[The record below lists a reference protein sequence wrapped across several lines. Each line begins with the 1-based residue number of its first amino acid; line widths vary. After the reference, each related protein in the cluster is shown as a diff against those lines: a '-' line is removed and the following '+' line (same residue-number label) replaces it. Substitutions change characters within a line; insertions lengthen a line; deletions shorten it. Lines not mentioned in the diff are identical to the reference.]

1 MPPRIHTI
9 DLQFRGIAEAVAA
22 FVVETRDGP
31 VMIETGPGSTIAALE
46 RGLRGIGISPAEIR
60 HAFVT
65 HIHLD
70 HAGAAWWMAAHGATI
85 HVHEFGAPHLADPS
99 RLIASAKRIYR
110 ERMVPL
116 WGDIRPIDPARLR
129 PLRDGDVVRV
139 GTTHFS
145 ALETP
150 GHARHHHAIMADDGT
165 ERVVFTGDA
174 AACFV
179 RECPTFISLPTP
191 PPEFDEAA
199 WLSALGRL
207 RQCGAG
213 SLIATHFGRIDRV
226 AEHLARVEHA
236 VRDHVAIVRIE
247 HECGRSEQA
256 IAARY
261 GDWFFAQAT
270 RAGVPRDKADF
281 FVKESLVDM
290 NVAGILR
297 YLRQRDGGQTA

>member
-1 MPPRIHTI
+1 
-9 DLQFRGIAEAVAA
+9 VAA

-31 VMIETGPGSTIAALE
+31 VLIETGPGSTIPALE
-46 RGLRGIGISPAEIR
+46 LGLRGIGLTPADIR
-60 HAFVT
+60 LAFVT

-70 HAGAAWWMAAHGATI
+70 HAGAAWWMAAHGAMI
-85 HVHEFGAPHLADPS
+85 HVHEFGAPHLTDPS
-99 RLIASAKRIYR
+99 RLIASATRIYR
-110 ERMVPL
+110 ERMTPL

-129 PLRDGDVVRV
+129 PLSDGDVVRV
-139 GTTHFS
+139 GTTDFS

-150 GHARHHHAIMADDGT
+150 GHARHHHAIIADDGT

-199 WLSALGRL
+199 WLSSIDRL
-207 RQCGAG
+207 RMCGAG
-213 SLIATHFGRIDRV
+213 ALIATHFGRIDHV
-226 AEHLARVEHA
+226 MAHLARVERT
-236 VRDHVAIVRIE
+236 VRDHVAIVRTE
-247 HECGRSEQA
+247 HERGRSEQA
-256 IAARY
+256 IADGYREL
-261 GDWFFAQAT
+261 FFDQAT
-270 RAGVPRDKADF
+270 RAGVPRAKAEF

-297 YLRQRDGGQTA
+297 YLRQRNGGQTA